1 MKRLN
6 VDILPFYP
14 VELNQFTVTIS
25 RLDLQDSCSYHEVY
39 SECLPRAWQW
49 DNCWRKKVNENF
61 HFSEVYSLGRRQDFT
76 EITIEIKEGVK
87 IAVTS

>member
-1 MKRLN
+1 MMRFLEQEYVIHLARKIKGLN

-39 SECLPRAWQW
+39 SECLP
-49 DNCWRKKVNENF
+49 V
-61 HFSEVYSLGRRQDFT
+61 LGNG
-76 EITIEIKEGVK
+76 ITVGDKR
-87 IAVTS
+87 